1 MAQNDRLERGAA
13 HEADE
18 GDCRGAPKSCSN
30 FAKIESFLPPQT
42 ALHPLV
48 PSGSGVEN
56 SKKGPV
62 LHRFRGKVLASRFSH
77 PERNDYCWRK
87 DAARTMLA
95 ASKLVRMKLRSR
107 AMVTVK
113 SSQKIFTDSEVANL
127 TGICVEHVHNF
138 AKSRHL
144 GFIAR
149 AAEAAGISADQ
160 WLFTLSD
167 LMVLVTLF
175 PKCTH

>member
-1 MAQNDRLERGAA
+1 MMG
-13 HEADE
+13 
-18 GDCRGAPKSCSN
+18 
-30 FAKIESFLPPQT
+30 
-42 ALHPLV
+42 
-48 PSGSGVEN
+48 
-56 SKKGPV
+56 
-62 LHRFRGKVLASRFSH
+62 
-77 PERNDYCWRK
+77 
-87 DAARTMLA
+87 A
-95 ASKLVRMKLRSR
+95 ASKGSEDGIGAELRSR

-113 SSQKIFTDSEVANL
+113 SSQKIFTDSEVASL

-138 AKSRHL
+138 AKRRHL

-149 AAEAAGISADQ
+149 AAEAAGINADQ

>member
-1 MAQNDRLERGAA
+1 MDASHTLHSA
-13 HEADE
+13 
-18 GDCRGAPKSCSN
+18 SN
-30 FAKIESFLPPQT
+30 
-42 ALHPLV
+42 
-48 PSGSGVEN
+48 GVYGYPGNET
-56 SKKGPV
+56 
-62 LHRFRGKVLASRFSH
+62 
-77 PERNDYCWRK
+77 
-87 DAARTMLA
+87 RTKA
-95 ASKLVRMKLRSR
+95 V
-107 AMVTVK
+107 VTVK
-113 SSQKIFTDSEVANL
+113 SSQKIFTDAEVASL

-149 AAEAAGISADQ
+149 AAERAGIQADQ